1 MLSPV
6 SVTAAL
12 FAPAVVAA
20 SVSNVAIFLLPL
32 MLMPALF
39 SPSVD
44 SVAVDAILTLL
55 LSPVIKRAEA
65 SLFEVSMES
74 GLNKSMMLPFS
85 TYIPWAPSP
94 LIIMSTVDG
103 LRSKTLPPSNA

>member
-44 SVAVDAILTLL
+44 SVAVDAMLTLL

-85 TYIPWAPSP
+85 IYMPLAPSP
-94 LIIMSTVDG
+94 AVLI
-103 LRSKTLPPSNA
+103 SKEEAFSS